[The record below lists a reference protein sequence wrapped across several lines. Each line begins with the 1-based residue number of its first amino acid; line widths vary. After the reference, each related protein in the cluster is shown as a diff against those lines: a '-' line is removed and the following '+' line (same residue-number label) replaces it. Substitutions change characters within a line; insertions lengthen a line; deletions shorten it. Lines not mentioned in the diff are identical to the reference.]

1 MLQLQVQNTVFMYFL
16 SVDFINTFFVCL
28 LLLINSDF
36 LFNKIWLL
44 RQFMMQYFFVR
55 YNLLTITSSGSTNK
69 FT

>member
-36 LFNKIWLL
+36 LFNKI
-44 RQFMMQYFFVR
+44 
-55 YNLLTITSSGSTNK
+55 
-69 FT
+69 